1 MADKKRRYNV
11 WETKNGHGELL
22 LYFVTDRVNK
32 DEDEE
37 GYRTVAEFPISPRHD
52 KDEQARRAEDYAE
65 YMNKLLEAAEQAYEH
80 NKLINI
86 LKS

>member
-52 KDEQARRAEDYAE
+52 KDEPNSNPPQSLHP
-65 YMNKLLEAAEQAYEH
+65 LLV
-80 NKLINI
+80 L
-86 LKS
+86 LKYNQSPIAL